1 MLFFEH
7 HCITMIME
15 FEHKIALINLA
26 FCNYLR
32 RRIMELNGSWPDAA
46 ELQSTLS
53 RIFTEHFHSRMT
65 DRVEHSLKMFA
76 MLININ
82 LSKYAH
88 DDTEYDLIE
97 FIDFA
102 EKYVKG
108 ELKTARKW
116 CPGIAYD

>member
-1 MLFFEH
+1 
-7 HCITMIME
+7 MIME
-15 FEHKIALINLA
+15 FDHKIALINLA
-26 FCNYLR
+26 FCSYLR
-32 RRIMELNGSWPDAA
+32 RRIMELNGSWPDTT

-53 RIFTEHFHSRMT
+53 RIFTEHFHTSMT

-76 MLININ
+76 MLINVN

-88 DDTEYDLIE
+88 DDPEYDLIE

-102 EKYVKG
+102 EKYVRG

-116 CPGIAYD
+116 CPGIAYE